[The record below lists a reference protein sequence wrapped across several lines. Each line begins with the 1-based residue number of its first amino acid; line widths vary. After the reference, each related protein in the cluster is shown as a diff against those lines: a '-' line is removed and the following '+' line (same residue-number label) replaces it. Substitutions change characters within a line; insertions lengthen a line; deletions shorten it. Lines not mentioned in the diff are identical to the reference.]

1 MSLQEDASQKDMG
14 LNPSINKDFFL
25 AKFSALKWFL
35 VVEFAL
41 KCQFHNVLIVSCV
54 NEADVSDFPN

>member
-35 VVEFAL
+35 VVEFA
-41 KCQFHNVLIVSCV
+41 HNLSVSFIMY
-54 NEADVSDFPN
+54 SLSLG